1 MSTPAPEIKA
11 RLDTAI
17 GVMIDD
23 LTKKRHETRNRIAAM
38 ATRLSGENAELEALQ
53 HTLDA
58 MDIELAALTNE
69 RKRYSAAD
77 L

>member
-17 GVMIDD
+17 GAMIDD
-23 LTKKRHETRNRIAAM
+23 LTKKRHETRNRIDAM